1 MNKEN
6 VISSKKTI
14 FCQICENEV
23 GMQLIAVT
31 RLRFNYK
38 NKCIISKENVVVEEL
53 KSLKRYFYFPYFL
66 I

>member
-31 RLRFNYK
+31 KSRFNYK
-38 NKCIISKENVVVEEL
+38 NKCVISKENVVVEEI
-53 KSLKRYFYFPYFL
+53 KSFKK
-66 I
+66 